1 MHIAVYC
8 SASENIAPEHIEL
21 AGELGAAIARR
32 QWTLV
37 WGGGQISMMG
47 AVSKACRDLG
57 GETIGVIPQRLAEY
71 EFADHQATELHVVDD
86 MRVRKALLD
95 QFSDAFITLPGGAG
109 TMEEFFEIWVG
120 RSLGFHQKPVI
131 ILDPTNFYKPL
142 REFIEH
148 LAREKF
154 LKAHQLEDLIWTSTI
169 EDALDACINHS

>member
-8 SASENIAPEHIEL
+8 SASENIAPEHLEL
-21 AGELGAAIARR
+21 AGALGAAIAKRE
-32 QWTLV
+32 WSLV

-47 AVSKACRDLG
+47 AVSRACREHG

-95 QFSDAFITLPGGAG
+95 QFSDAFITLAGGAG

-120 RSLGFHQKPVI
+120 RSLGFHEKPVV
-131 ILDPTNFYKPL
+131 ILDPDNFYGPL
-142 REFIEH
+142 RIFLEY
-148 LAREKF
+148 LAAQNF
-154 LKAHQLEDLIWTSTI
+154 LKPHQLEYIIWTTTV
-169 EDALDACINHS
+169 EEALDACVQRS

>member
-1 MHIAVYC
+1 MYC
-8 SASENIAPEHIEL
+8 SASENIAPEHLEL
-21 AGELGAAIARR
+21 AGELGAAIAQR
-32 QWTLV
+32 QWALV

-47 AVSKACRDLG
+47 AVSRACRERG

-120 RSLGFHQKPVI
+120 RSLGFHEKPVI
-131 ILDPTNFYKPL
+131 ILDPQDFYQPL
-142 REFIEH
+142 RFFLEH
-148 LAREKF
+148 LAEQKF
-154 LKAHQLEDLIWTSTI
+154 LKPHQLDYIIWTKNI
-169 EDALDACINHS
+169 EEALDACTQRI

>member
-21 AGELGAAIARR
+21 AGEVGAAIARR
-32 QWTLV
+32 QWSLV

-47 AVSKACRDLG
+47 AVSKACRELG
-57 GETIGVIPQRLAEY
+57 GETIGVIPQRLADY

-95 QFSDAFITLPGGAG
+95 QFADAFITLPGGAG

-120 RSLGFHQKPVI
+120 RSLGFHKKPVV
-131 ILDPTNFYKPL
+131 ILDPSGFYQPL
-142 REFIEH
+142 RQFLEY
-148 LAREKF
+148 LASQNFVRTN
-154 LKAHQLEDLIWTSTI
+154 QLSDIIWANTV
-169 EDALDACINHS
+169 EEALDACINHS